1 MKSVIFAAAL
11 AAALP
16 LATANSAGPF
26 DGNYTG
32 GSPAAGGRNACPA
45 TIATVSITDGKM
57 TGKYTERS
65 YTFTVSGTVAPDGTV
80 TGRWSGNPF
89 TGKFSGGHFAGSY
102 SSKECGAQR
111 PIELNKAG

>member
-1 MKSVIFAAAL
+1 MKSVIFAVAMAAAIPL
-11 AAALP
+11 AAAN
-16 LATANSAGPF
+16 AAGPF

-32 GSPAAGGRNACPA
+32 GSPAAGGRNGCAA
-45 TIATVSITDGKM
+45 TIATVSISEGKI
-57 TGKYTERS
+57 TGKYTERN
-65 YTFTVSGTVAPDGTV
+65 YTFNISGTVAPDGSV
-80 TGRWSGNPF
+80 TGRWSSNPF